1 MTAATDEIRV
11 GQVRRHERTGL
22 RVKITRQLTR
32 GQWAGIYPDHAD
44 RGGKHAERTF
54 QSGALRRFYPVE
66 DSG

>member
-1 MTAATDEIRV
+1 M
-11 GQVRRHERTGL
+11 RRHERTGL